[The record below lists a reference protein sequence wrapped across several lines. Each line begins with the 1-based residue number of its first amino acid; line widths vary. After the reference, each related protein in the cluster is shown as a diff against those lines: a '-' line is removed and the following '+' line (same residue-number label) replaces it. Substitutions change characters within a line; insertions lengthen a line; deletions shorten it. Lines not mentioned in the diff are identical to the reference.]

1 MANRSKRLIISYKS
15 RTDVL
20 YISIGKPRP
29 GYCED
34 KGKGFLVR
42 IDPKT
47 KEIIGFTIVDF
58 TAKKTKTATLP
69 LDFNI
74 TTLTHLE
81 PLPA

>member
-1 MANRSKRLIISYKS
+1 MAKSSKRLTISYNS

-29 GYCED
+29 GYCEEKD
-34 KGKGFLVR
+34 DGILVR

-47 KEIIGFTIVDF
+47 KEVLGFTIVDF
-58 TAKKTKTATLP
+58 TAKRKTTATLP

-81 PLPA
+81 PLSV